1 MQTIDHHTVTR
12 MAPPT
17 ASADAALRWVD
28 EAASDDG
35 FVALAPAD
43 RLVAW
48 AEAQRARAV
57 GLVHAAGRSMS
68 EVLGTTNHLSSGDVA
83 RLERRADTLDRLP
96 SFAAALADGAIAAAH
111 VDRLGETLRRLE
123 PADREA
129 LRRDEPRLLLAAANS
144 TANEFA
150 RFLRREA
157 ARLRRRDGDDGDR
170 LAQQQAAVR
179 LSSYSDHDTGMV
191 VYRLAADPLS
201 AVQLDQ
207 LLSRRVE
214 TLFHAAVPDGCPT
227 DPLER
232 QAFLRAH
239 ALLSLVRGDAEGNG
253 AGGAEII
260 VVVDH
265 TVADGPPD
273 IDWGRP
279 VDIPPRVLDDLLGR
293 PTTKLHEVVVGN
305 GVVLRA
311 PGRLDLGRTTRLANR
326 AQRRALRAL
335 YRGCPVPGCDS
346 TFDQCTIHHLQWWR
360 HGGRTDM
367 VNLLPLC
374 SRHHHLVHD
383 AGWTLHLGPH
393 RELTVTTP
401 GGRTMT
407 TGPPRR
413 WAA

>member
-1 MQTIDHHTVTR
+1 MQTIARGATERDSVVE
-12 MAPPT
+12 
-17 ASADAALRWVD
+17 WV
-28 EAASDDG
+28 EAAASDDA
-35 FVALAPAD
+35 FAALAALD
-43 RLVAW
+43 RLIAW
-48 AEAQRARAV
+48 AESRRVLAIDQLR
-57 GLVHAAGRSMS
+57 AAGRSPS
-68 EVLGTTNHLSSGDVA
+68 ELLGGTNHLSSADLS
-83 RLERRADTLDRLP
+83 RIERRADTLEAAP
-96 SFAAALADGAIAAAH
+96 SFAEALADGAIAAAH
-111 VDRLGETLRRLE
+111 VDRLGETLRRLDQ
-123 PADREA
+123 PDRAALLHDEA
-129 LRRDEPRLLLAAANS
+129 RLLLAAANS

-150 RFLRREA
+150 RLLRRDE
-157 ARLRRRDGDDGDR
+157 ARLRRRDGDDR

-179 LSSYSDHDTGMV
+179 LSSHTDRDTGMV
-191 VYRLAADPLS
+191 VYRLAADPLT
-201 AVQLDQ
+201 AVELDQ

-214 TLFHAAVPDGCPT
+214 TLFHGGVPEGCPA

-239 ALLSLVRGDAEGNG
+239 ALLSLMRGDTHGHG
-253 AGGAEII
+253 SGGAEII

-279 VDIPPRVLDDLLGR
+279 VDIPARVLDDLLGQ
-293 PTTKLHEVVVGN
+293 PTTTVREVVIGN

-335 YRGCPVPGCDS
+335 YRGCAVPGCDA

-367 VNLLPLC
+367 ANLLPLC

-383 AGWTLHLGPH
+383 GGWTLHLGSH
-393 RELTVTTP
+393 RELTVSTP
-401 GGRTMT
+401 GGRTMA

>member
-1 MQTIDHHTVTR
+1 MLELATSESPQR
-12 MAPPT
+12 REE
-17 ASADAALRWVD
+17 RWLD
-28 EAASDDG
+28 EARSDDP
-35 FVALAPAD
+35 FVALAAID

-57 GLVHAAGRSMS
+57 GLVRAAGRSMS
-68 EVLGTTNHLSSGDVA
+68 EVLGTTNHLSSGDVG
-83 RLERRADTLDRLP
+83 RLERRAATLDAAP
-96 SFAAALADGAIAAAH
+96 SFGQALHDGTIAAAH
-111 VDRLGETLRRLE
+111 VDRLGETLRRLD
-123 PADREA
+123 ASTRAA
-129 LRRDEPRLLLAAANS
+129 LLRDEARLLVVAANA

-150 RFLRREA
+150 RMLRREE
-157 ARLRRRDGDDGDR
+157 ARLRRADDGDR
-170 LAQQQAAVR
+170 LEQQKAAVR
-179 LSSYSDHDTGMV
+179 LSSQTDRDTGMV
-191 VYRLAADPLS
+191 VYRLAADPVS
-201 AVQLDQ
+201 AVELDQ

-214 TLFHAAVPDGCPT
+214 ALFHRAVPAGCPT

-239 ALLSLVRGDAEGNG
+239 ALMSLVRGEVGNG
-253 AGGAEII
+253 SAGAEII

-265 TVADGPPD
+265 TVPDGPPD

-279 VDIPPRVLDDLLGR
+279 VDIPVRVLDDLLAASGTR
-293 PTTKLHEVVVGN
+293 VHEVVVRN
-305 GVVLRA
+305 GVVVSA

-335 YRGCPVPGCDS
+335 YRGCGVPGCDA
-346 TFDQCTIHHLQWWR
+346 TFDQCTIHHIRWWR
-360 HGGRTDM
+360 NGGATDLS
-367 VNLLPLC
+367 NLLPLC

-383 AGWTLHLGPH
+383 AGWTLHLGPN

-401 GGRTMT
+401 AGRVMS